1 MALDI
6 NKHLDRARKSLEKN
20 KLREAVTEYQA
31 VLEEAPAHQEALQAL
46 ADIYTRL
53 NEPALAAEYYGIQFD
68 RLVETGDGAKASA
81 VFIRF
86 LRTFPQPADR
96 LMRFATLLQK
106 QNRVSESIEQFGN
119 AAELYVKE
127 QRSIEALAC
136 YESMAL
142 LDPENPQ
149 RHIVL
154 GELAEKLRHADM
166 AARSY
171 VRAGQLTLSVG
182 ALDEALEYFGRA
194 HVLAPQD
201 RVGALLFGEAKLR
214 KGDAEGAVMLLE
226 PFAATERDANFQAL
240 YGEALLRTGRLDA
253 AREVFQAYYSQ
264 RPEGFVK
271 LFELAAAYIRAGQ
284 DPEAAALLVQ
294 TKETMRALR
303 KEVEL
308 AANLDRLAA
317 NYPQS
322 LPLAEVV
329 AKLYEE
335 LNRETKYFDSL
346 VKLFDL
352 YLGAD
357 RLKEA
362 CDSLDRLVDIDPYDY
377 RNHERIAKL
386 EGKADPGF
394 LQNILARAAKAAT
407 VSTRTDGFTGA
418 GREPSENAPGVP
430 EEVRA
435 QQALEDLVVQVEIFL
450 QYSLQSKAVERLERI
465 AELFPGEED
474 RNERLRALYERANWW
489 PKGAGRKPATRGA
502 APATAPAAVEAPP
515 PLQPAQQLEAYGV
528 PSAPTA
534 AETHR
539 DLAAIAEINRLMY
552 RQPTPREVL
561 VTTAAEIGKHL
572 RVSRCL
578 VAVGAPGEGAQ
589 ATAEYAAPGFAALGP
604 QKISGI
610 VGMVTQVTPD
620 SMGGVELQAASLPSL
635 RELGLESALGV
646 MLTDKETQAPS
657 GALLIGDARGRKW
670 KPNESYFLQAVG
682 DQLVMSVNH
691 TRLRSLVRSLA
702 VADEKTGLLNRGAYI
717 DCLLVESNRAR
728 AQNTAIS
735 LIVVHVD
742 RGGDLLRQHGDAAV
756 DHYIEQLARALS
768 SAIRQTDVA
777 VKYTAW
783 SLAFI
788 LPDTSLDNARA
799 LGEKL
804 RQLASAVRPSWG
816 TPDLTISAVV
826 AEASSRPGDET
837 EDRVTEWINRAEAG
851 LEDARQRGGDTLV
864 ALSTP

>member
-1 MALDI
+1 MAQDI

-194 HVLAPQD
+194 HLLAPQD

>member
-1 MALDI
+1 MAQDI

-106 QNRVSESIEQFGN
+106 QNRVSEAIEQFGN

-317 NYPQS
+317 SYPQS

-362 CDSLDRLVDIDPYDY
+362 CESLDRLVDIDPYDY

-407 VSTRTDGFTGA
+407 VS
-418 GREPSENAPGVP
+418 
-430 EEVRA
+430 
-435 QQALEDLVVQVEIFL
+435 
-450 QYSLQSKAVERLERI
+450 
-465 AELFPGEED
+465 
-474 RNERLRALYERANWW
+474 
-489 PKGAGRKPATRGA
+489 
-502 APATAPAAVEAPP
+502 
-515 PLQPAQQLEAYGV
+515 
-528 PSAPTA
+528 
-534 AETHR
+534 
-539 DLAAIAEINRLMY
+539 
-552 RQPTPREVL
+552 
-561 VTTAAEIGKHL
+561 
-572 RVSRCL
+572 
-578 VAVGAPGEGAQ
+578 
-589 ATAEYAAPGFAALGP
+589 
-604 QKISGI
+604 
-610 VGMVTQVTPD
+610 
-620 SMGGVELQAASLPSL
+620 
-635 RELGLESALGV
+635 
-646 MLTDKETQAPS
+646 
-657 GALLIGDARGRKW
+657 ARGCG
-670 KPNESYFLQAVG
+670 P
-682 DQLVMSVNH
+682 
-691 TRLRSLVRSLA
+691 
-702 VADEKTGLLNRGAYI
+702 
-717 DCLLVESNRAR
+717 
-728 AQNTAIS
+728 
-735 LIVVHVD
+735 
-742 RGGDLLRQHGDAAV
+742 RQC
-756 DHYIEQLARALS
+756 R
-768 SAIRQTDVA
+768 R
-777 VKYTAW
+777 
-783 SLAFI
+783 
-788 LPDTSLDNARA
+788 
-799 LGEKL
+799 
-804 RQLASAVRPSWG
+804 
-816 TPDLTISAVV
+816 
-826 AEASSRPGDET
+826 
-837 EDRVTEWINRAEAG
+837 
-851 LEDARQRGGDTLV
+851 
-864 ALSTP
+864 